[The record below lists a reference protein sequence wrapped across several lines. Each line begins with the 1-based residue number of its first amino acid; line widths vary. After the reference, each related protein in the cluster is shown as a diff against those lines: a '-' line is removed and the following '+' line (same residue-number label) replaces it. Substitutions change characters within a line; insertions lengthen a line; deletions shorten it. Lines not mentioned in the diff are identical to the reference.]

1 LSIADWRE
9 QGIETG
15 DRLMDSLKYHFVDPL
30 NKVSYRS
37 NSKNPS
43 QEPFVLIF
51 YPGGPAIEG
60 KYLDQFAMGLA
71 GQTGS
76 CAVVFDLPNH
86 GQEAVDNPSINYP
99 EAVSMLFETLEGQ
112 FSKSSRMAVI
122 GHSFG
127 AYIALSMA
135 ELLGGRNISYIL
147 ISTPEVLGA
156 NARLDRAMASSG
168 LADFPIT
175 NEESFRAFWMQLLP
189 LYFYRPPDAELV
201 SFLSQNS
208 FYEVTKNY
216 LDASPRLSDFRLDR
230 APEGQFLLV
239 DGEEDILRR
248 PDGAKS
254 TSLAAL
260 PVESVLIPEAG
271 HFPMI
276 ESLAE
281 TIDVVASFIN
291 RQTGE

>member
-1 LSIADWRE
+1 
-9 QGIETG
+9 
-15 DRLMDSLKYHFVDPL
+15 
-30 NKVSYRS
+30 
-37 NSKNPS
+37 
-43 QEPFVLIF
+43 
-51 YPGGPAIEG
+51 
-60 KYLDQFAMGLA
+60 
-71 GQTGS
+71 
-76 CAVVFDLPNH
+76 
-86 GQEAVDNPSINYP
+86 
-99 EAVSMLFETLEGQ
+99 
-112 FSKSSRMAVI
+112 
-122 GHSFG
+122 
-127 AYIALSMA
+127 
-135 ELLGGRNISYIL
+135 
-147 ISTPEVLGA
+147 
-156 NARLDRAMASSG
+156 MASSG